1 MPNGMPG
8 GNMGMNIFAGICWGP
23 MGKTPG
29 TSASSPWL
37 NLQYAPRAQYPLSAQ
52 VNKCVHVGRATT
64 HCNNPC
70 IFPFSGPVDGTAPM
84 ARAHSCAGSCPHSHR
99 PE

>member
-8 GNMGMNIFAGICWGP
+8 GNMGMNIFPGICWGP

-37 NLQYAPRAQYPLSAQ
+37 NLQKAPRPQYPLSAQ
-52 VNKCVHVGRATT
+52 VNK
-64 HCNNPC
+64 
-70 IFPFSGPVDGTAPM
+70 
-84 ARAHSCAGSCPHSHR
+84 
-99 PE
+99 